1 MRLLFTS
8 IGFLLATFIQAQTHT
23 LQELEAFS
31 IKNYPLIKQAAILNQ
46 SANFNIENIKKALY
60 PQLSINGQATY
71 QSDVTSINIPIP
83 GFKANPLSKDQY
95 KAIAELQQTIYDGGL
110 NKKMQAVASA
120 GAKLEIIKNEVDL
133 YKLKERVTQIYCT
146 VLYTNEVVNQISL
159 IQKDLENALFKIES
173 LYKNGLVFKNN
184 VLQIKAQI
192 LKNNQ
197 RLEEAIAAKRMV
209 LDALEILAN
218 MPLAS
223 NAVFEIP
230 KDVNFDINDLEL
242 SRPELL
248 LFEAQNSSIQ
258 KQLGLVNA
266 KTSPKLGAFVQ
277 GGYGRPG
284 LNMLKNDFDW
294 FSIGGVKLQWSLGS
308 YYTAKKEKGIL
319 QNQAALIQNEKDT
332 YTLNNRIQLKQQLDE
347 IAKIEKLIQSD
358 KEIVALRDQIKNTS
372 LVQLNNGVI
381 TANDYLREINE
392 YDLANQA
399 LVQHQTQLIQ
409 SKLQFQLIKG
419 KN

>member
-8 IGFLLATFIQAQTHT
+8 IGFLIATLTQAQTYT
-23 LQELEAFS
+23 LQEVEALS

-46 SANFNIENIKKALY
+46 SANFNIDNIKKALY

-71 QSDVTSINIPIP
+71 QSDVTSINLPIA

-95 KAIAELQQTIYDGGL
+95 KATAELQQTIYDGGL
-110 NKKMQAVASA
+110 NKKMQAVVLA
-120 GAKLEIIKNEVDL
+120 GAKLDVIKNEIDL

-146 VLYTNEVVNQISL
+146 VLYTNEVLTQINL
-159 IQKDLENALFKIES
+159 IQKDLENALLKIES

-184 VLQIKAQI
+184 VLQIKAQL

-197 RLEEAIAAKRMV
+197 KLEEAIAAKRMV
-209 LDALEILAN
+209 LDALELFTNLPI
-218 MPLAS
+218 AS
-223 NAVFEIP
+223 NANFEIP
-230 KDVNFDINDLEL
+230 KDIVVDINDLEL

-248 LFEAQNSSIQ
+248 LFEAQMSSVQ

-266 KTSPKLGAFVQ
+266 KTNPKLGAFVQ

-294 FSIGGVKLQWSLGS
+294 FSIGGVKLQWSLGG
-308 YYTAKKEKGIL
+308 YYTAKKEKDIL
-319 QNQAALIQNEKDT
+319 QNQAALIQNEKET
-332 YTLNNRIQLKQQLDE
+332 YTLNNRVQLKQQLDE

-358 KEIVALRDQIKNTS
+358 KEIVTLRDQIKNTS

-381 TANDYLREINE
+381 TANDYLKEINE

>member
-8 IGFLLATFIQAQTHT
+8 IGFLIATFIQAQIYT
-23 LQELEAFS
+23 LQELEALS

-83 GFKANPLSKDQY
+83 GFKANALSKDQY
-95 KAIAELQQTIYDGGL
+95 RAIAELQQTIYDGGL

-146 VLYTNEVVNQISL
+146 VLYTNEVVNQINL

-218 MPLAS
+218 MPIAS
-223 NAVFEIP
+223 NAIFEIP

-294 FSIGGVKLQWSLGS
+294 FSIGGVKLQWSLGG

-319 QNQAALIQNEKDT
+319 QNQATLIQNEKQT
-332 YTLNNRIQLKQQLDE
+332 YILNNRIQLKQQLDE

-358 KEIVALRDQIKNTS
+358 KEIIALRDQIKNTS

>member
-1 MRLLFTS
+1 MRLLF
-8 IGFLLATFIQAQTHT
+8 LFISLGLFFSTQAQTYT
-23 LQELEAFS
+23 LHEIEALTVQ
-31 IKNYPLIKQAAILNQ
+31 NYPLVKQADLLNKSSQ
-46 SANFNIENIKKALY
+46 FNIENIKKALY

-71 QSDVTSINIPIP
+71 QSDVTSFNIPIA
-83 GFKANPLSKDQY
+83 GFKPNELSKDQY
-95 KAIAELQQTIYDGGL
+95 RATAELQQIIYDGGL
-110 NKKMQAVASA
+110 NKRMQAVALA
-120 GAKLEIIKNEVDL
+120 GAKLEIVKNEVEL

-146 VLYTNEVVNQISL
+146 VLYTNEVVNQINI
-159 IQKDLENALFKIES
+159 IQKDLENALLKIES
-173 LYKNGLVFKNN
+173 LYKNGLVYKNN
-184 VLQIKAQI
+184 VLQIKAQH

-197 RLEEAIAAKRMV
+197 RLEEVIAAKRMV

-218 MPLAS
+218 ITIS
-223 NAVFEIP
+223 NNVQFSAPEDIEIN
-230 KDVNFDINDLEL
+230 KEDLEL

-248 LFEAQNSSIQ
+248 LFDAQKSTIQ
-258 KQLGLVNA
+258 NQLGLIHA
-266 KTSPKLGAFVQ
+266 KTNPKVGVFVQ
-277 GGYGRPG
+277 SGYGRPG

-294 FSIGGVKLQWSLGS
+294 FSIGGIKFQWSLGS

-319 QNQAALIQNEKDT
+319 HNQAALIQNEKQT
-332 YTLNNRIQLKQQLDE
+332 YILNNRIQLKQQLDE

>member
-8 IGFLLATFIQAQTHT
+8 IGFLLATFIQAQTYT
-23 LQELEAFS
+23 LQELEALS

>member
-23 LQELEAFS
+23 LQELEALS

-308 YYTAKKEKGIL
+308 YYTCL
-319 QNQAALIQNEKDT
+319 LYTSDAA
-332 YTLNNRIQLKQQLDE
+332 DE
-347 IAKIEKLIQSD
+347 
-358 KEIVALRDQIKNTS
+358 
-372 LVQLNNGVI
+372 
-381 TANDYLREINE
+381 
-392 YDLANQA
+392 
-399 LVQHQTQLIQ
+399 
-409 SKLQFQLIKG
+409 
-419 KN
+419 

>member
-8 IGFLLATFIQAQTHT
+8 IGFLIATFIQAQIYT
-23 LQELEAFS
+23 LQELEALS

-83 GFKANPLSKDQY
+83 GFKANALSKDQY
-95 KAIAELQQTIYDGGL
+95 RAIAELQQTIYDGGL

-218 MPLAS
+218 MPIAS
-223 NAVFEIP
+223 NAIFEIP

-294 FSIGGVKLQWSLGS
+294 FSIGGVKLQWSLGG

-319 QNQAALIQNEKDT
+319 QNQATLIQNEKQT
-332 YTLNNRIQLKQQLDE
+332 YILNNRIQLKQQLDE

-358 KEIVALRDQIKNTS
+358 KEIIALRDQIKNTS